1 IGPGTGIAPFR
12 AFLQQRAAQQSGGKN
27 WLITGNPHEKS
38 DFLYETELTD
48 FVRQGVLTEL
58 TTAWSRDQSQKIYVQ
73 DKLAERREAVW
84 RWLEQ
89 GAYLY
94 VCGDAFRMAKDVDA
108 ALLDIIR
115 SEGAMSAEE
124 ALVFSERIT
133 DSKALSAGCLLI
145 FCPNNGRNSS
155 IRADLMGRLADLF
168 GGSDGQTDAITFGYS
183 GLAAIFIVAGE
194 KRYSRLCIG
203 Q

>member
-1 IGPGTGIAPFR
+1 M
-12 AFLQQRAAQQSGGKN
+12 
-27 WLITGNPHEKS
+27 
-38 DFLYETELTD
+38 
-48 FVRQGVLTEL
+48 RQGVLTEL

-124 ALVFSERIT
+124 ALVF
-133 DSKALSAGCLLI
+133 L
-145 FCPNNGRNSS
+145 NGLRT
-155 IRADLMGRLADLF
+155 A
-168 GGSDGQTDAITFGYS
+168 
-183 GLAAIFIVAGE
+183 
-194 KRYSRLCIG
+194 KRYQRDVY
-203 Q
+203 